1 MILKLQWFR
10 ISYFNSNFRAAGS
23 RGIEIIVNFH
33 QCTKRNVGSETSQL
47 DKHIC
52 LGDVNIATGLGVYTP
67 IGRLGIRR
75 DFDLALGGSGRSGGR
90 SFGFGN
96 GYQQLVG
103 SVPWA

>member
-1 MILKLQWFR
+1 
-10 ISYFNSNFRAAGS
+10 SNLAAPSAQEFARWQNYEREEGAEYAPPT
-23 RGIEIIVNFH
+23 GPGW
-33 QCTKRNVGSETSQL
+33 KKG
-47 DKHIC
+47 

-103 SVPWA
+103 SVPW